1 MVSDVRTMRSSGRHS
16 AIISIMRKPLEI
28 PDYLVKQCELYAP
41 GHAALDAVCHVLQ
54 DYPRLLSDHR
64 KLRTRLADID
74 NEGVQLDDL
83 LTRLRAIAAEIQE
96 L

>member
-28 PDYLVKQCELYAP
+28 PDYLIKQCELYAP
-41 GHAALDAVCHVLQ
+41 GHASLDAVCHVLQ
-54 DYPRLLSDHR
+54 DYPRVVGD
-64 KLRTRLADID
+64 LRQLRRRVADLD
-74 NEGVQLDDL
+74 SESGQLDDL
-83 LTRLRAIAAEIQE
+83 VSRLKGIAAEIQD